1 MSSSARLIATLP
13 SLQCALLGAVMA
25 SFCVLLAFSFFLECQ
40 LANVRLSLQS
50 FSDVPSTVPIALIIF
65 CLSKLVDHL
74 LASFVIF
81 IVDILC
87 WNYIDLNKGSI

>member
-1 MSSSARLIATLP
+1 MSAVCSHLLLLCCSHQFFCSPNSNTTLP
-13 SLQCALLGAVMA
+13 PVHAARCCDGFL
-25 SFCVLLAFSFFLECQ
+25 CVLLAFSFFLECQ

-65 CLSKLVDHL
+65 FLSKLVDHL

-81 IVDILC
+81 
-87 WNYIDLNKGSI
+87 